1 MSISITKNFC
11 LFGTLSF
18 QVSGIGRDN
27 IMQSVTALKNPFK
40 IETNLIEK
48 LQYPYVIVIS
58 QDLIKMPR
66 GWPLRI
72 NVAVRVIDRAARYL
86 VKEFAGCGVCRRI
99 GCGHGRWLS

>member
-1 MSISITKNFC
+1 MSISTTKIFC

-58 QDLIKMPR
+58 QDFAIGWQRNITWKNKIIVYDIVNITSMYTTTRNPR
-66 GWPLRI
+66 YGESWR
-72 NVAVRVIDRAARYL
+72 
-86 VKEFAGCGVCRRI
+86 
-99 GCGHGRWLS
+99 